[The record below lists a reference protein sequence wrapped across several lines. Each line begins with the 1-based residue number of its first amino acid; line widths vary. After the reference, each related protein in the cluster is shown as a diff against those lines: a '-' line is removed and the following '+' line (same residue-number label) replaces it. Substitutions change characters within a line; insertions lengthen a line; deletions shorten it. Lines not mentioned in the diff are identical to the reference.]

1 MSTTSDVVGG
11 SPSRELS
18 RERSRQAEMYKRS
31 LYQDEQGSEGI
42 SLLKPD
48 APPTIDEEIAERRL
62 GMFFWILIIVG
73 FSGFVAFWGWDR
85 EIVQI
90 ITRYFASRE
99 STTTADLY
107 IMAFNE
113 YGSFSAPYSWLD
125 TVSGSQIVEP
135 YKETTLSL
143 NGAYASGSTFKW
155 ALAYP
160 SEDEPSTWTGSDAKE
175 VLTLTEPGSYS
186 ITVEAFDVK
195 TGSFRGRYTT
205 LLMVKY
211 VRREIRSL
219 TDADRARFSQAA
231 KLMWN
236 TSTDEGVIFYSS
248 LSFSPSSSPSPLVP
262 SPLTKHQAESC
273 LGPTL
278 RPSPPSPT
286 CISTTATSIAV
297 TLITTA
303 AAGSRTT
310 LHSPTASKH
319 PCKPSTLPC
328 PFRTGTSPLRGRP
341 SLTRERVQI
350 T

>member
-1 MSTTSDVVGG
+1 MFMK
-11 SPSRELS
+11 RE
-18 RERSRQAEMYKRS
+18 
-31 LYQDEQGSEGI
+31 YQDDHASEGI

-125 TVSGSQIVEP
+125 SVSGSQIVEP

-155 ALAYP
+155 ALDYP
-160 SEDEPSTWTGSDAKE
+160 SEEEATTWTGSDTKE
-175 VLTLTEPGSYS
+175 ILTLTEPGSYS

-219 TDADRARFSQAA
+219 SEADRARFSQAA

-236 TSTDEGVIFYSS
+236 TSTDEGGSGSAFCFLLVLCS
-248 LSFSPSSSPSPLVP
+248 LLYFAPFTFSPSLLLSIYA
-262 SPLTKHQAESC
+262 QAESY
-273 LGPTL
+273 LAPTSPQS
-278 RPSPPSPT
+278 RPSLTST
-286 CISTTATSIAV
+286 YTTATSTAATHIM
-297 TLITTA
+297 TA
-303 AAGSRTT
+303 AAGLPTT
-310 LHSPTASKH
+310 LLSPTASRR
-319 PCKPSTLPC
+319 
-328 PFRTGTSPLRGRP
+328 PFR
-341 SLTRERVQI
+341 Q
-350 T
+350 